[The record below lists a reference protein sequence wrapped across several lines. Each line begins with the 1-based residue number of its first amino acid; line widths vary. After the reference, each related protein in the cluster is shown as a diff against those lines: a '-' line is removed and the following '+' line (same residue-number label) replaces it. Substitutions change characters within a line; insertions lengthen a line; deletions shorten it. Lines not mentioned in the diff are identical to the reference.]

1 MIEAS
6 ITPEDV
12 ARAHADLHPGYDLI
26 SYGEIGLPYFELRI
40 RAQILERKPLN
51 PFAEFLSRSVSIGMS
66 DLLEI
71 QQLLGLD
78 DRVLETTVVDLV
90 VKEQVAV
97 DEAGG
102 ALRLTARGKHV
113 LDEALEIRPV
123 ATQLSVNF
131 DGLLQEVVPPYG
143 DYLQPRDL
151 KQSGIREIPLPSRL
165 QPELHRMDVR
175 DVERV
180 VRQLSTGRE
189 QLQDVLALKSMRR
202 FRVFRPAIALVYR
215 SHTATDFLVDI
226 ALDGYRS
233 ERHSLAF
240 AEAGLAKKLGLSVA
254 LERAEE
260 RIAPVV
266 GRHVAAILGNE
277 ERNEKMRK
285 LKRAMRAEMPSPVPS
300 TDGSAEAPV
309 EVDERVKKHAA
320 RARDMFE
327 ATPVKAIE
335 TFEHPGYL
343 QDALNKS
350 GRRLIIVSPWLRAAV
365 IDHGFMTKLE
375 NLLDGGVEVHIGWG
389 ISSSEQ
395 EEPNADRSVL
405 RRLEELG
412 TRFPSLNVCRLG
424 NTHAKILISDD
435 RYVIVTSFNWL
446 SFRGD
451 PKRTFRDER
460 GTLVSDPKYVD
471 EQATRML
478 KRFADAAA
486 GGDL

>member
-6 ITPEDV
+6 VKPEDV
-12 ARAHADLHPGYDLI
+12 ARAHADVHPGYDLI

-51 PFAEFLSRSVSIGMS
+51 PFAEFLSKSLSIGMS
-66 DLLEI
+66 DPLEI

-97 DEAGG
+97 VDDAGG

-113 LDEALEIRPV
+113 LDEAQEIQPV

-151 KQSGIREIPLPSRL
+151 KQNGIREIPLPSRL

-180 VRQLSTGRE
+180 VRQVSSGRE
-189 QLQDVLALKSMRR
+189 QLQDILALKSMRR

-215 SHTATDFLVDI
+215 SRTAPDLLVDI
-226 ALDGYRS
+226 ALDGHRS

-240 AEAGLAKKLGLSVA
+240 AEAGLAKKLGLSTG

-260 RIAPVV
+260 RIAPLV
-266 GRHVAAILGNE
+266 GRRVAAILGDE
-277 ERNEKMRK
+277 QRNEKMRK
-285 LKRAMRAEMPSPVPS
+285 LKRAMRAEMPPPVPS
-300 TDGSAEAPV
+300 PDSAEAPV
-309 EVDERVKKHAA
+309 EVDEKVKRLAA
-320 RARDMFE
+320 RAREMFE
-327 ATPVKAIE
+327 GTPVKAIE

-350 GRRLIIVSPWLRAAV
+350 ERRLIVVSPWLRAAV
-365 IDHGFMTKLE
+365 MDRAFMTKLE
-375 NLLDGGVEVHIGWG
+375 NLLHRGVEVYIGWG

-412 TRFPSLNVCRLG
+412 SRYRSLNVCRLG
-424 NTHAKILISDD
+424 NTHAKVLITDD

-460 GTLVSDPKYVD
+460 GTLISDRDYV
-471 EQATRML
+471 EQQAAIWL
-478 KRFADAAA
+478 KRFADS
-486 GGDL
+486 G